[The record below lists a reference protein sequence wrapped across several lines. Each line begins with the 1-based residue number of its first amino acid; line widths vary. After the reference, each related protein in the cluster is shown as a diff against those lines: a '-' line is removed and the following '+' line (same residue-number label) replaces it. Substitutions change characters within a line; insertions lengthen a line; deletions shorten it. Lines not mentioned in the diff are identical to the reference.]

1 VFLFYLKIFFLSD
14 EQDMDLAV
22 EAIFAQN
29 NMRCEIALEGAL
41 KGHKTCSM
49 FQFIN
54 AVDEYPIDHQHGKDK
69 TKEIFRYHKAE
80 LEDHGIHYMKNRHGA
95 ATPAMNLDG
104 LKAILYYLTGDFAK
118 RYKKHSIKT
127 TTRYEAGDK
136 SMHNDL
142 DANAASSNILNQMA
156 RDVIE
161 QERAAGGASIAEA
174 PMQVLNMCV
183 YDVLLHL
190 LSSPLNFFFL

>member
-1 VFLFYLKIFFLSD
+1 
-14 EQDMDLAV
+14 MDLAV

-41 KGHKTCSM
+41 NGHKTCAM
-49 FQFIN
+49 FHFIN

-80 LEDHGIHYMKNRHGA
+80 LEDHGIHYMKNRHGSS
-95 ATPAMNLDG
+95 TPAMNLDG
-104 LKAILYYLTGDFAK
+104 LKAVLYYLTGAFAQ
-118 RYKKHSIKT
+118 RYKKYSIKT

-136 SMHNDL
+136 SMHNGL

-156 RDVIE
+156 RDSVAQEAASGGPSIAAPPE
-161 QERAAGGASIAEA
+161 QVLERAC
-174 PMQVLNMCV
+174 LL
-183 YDVLLHL
+183 LLHL
-190 LSSPLNFFFL
+190 R